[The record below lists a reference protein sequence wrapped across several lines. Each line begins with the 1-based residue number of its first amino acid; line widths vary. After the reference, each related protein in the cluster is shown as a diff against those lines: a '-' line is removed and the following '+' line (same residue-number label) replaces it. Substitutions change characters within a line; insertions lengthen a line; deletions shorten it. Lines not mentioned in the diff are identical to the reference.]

1 MIKIKSF
8 VFSPFAE
15 NTYVL
20 YDQTKEAVIIDPG
33 CNTTE
38 ERETLKRFIE
48 TEGLKIT
55 KLLNTHC
62 HIDHVLGNQ
71 FVKRTFEVKLYM
83 HKLDLSNL
91 ESSKLIS
98 DVYGIKPYEPSE
110 PDVFIDEGD
119 TITFGESSLDIL
131 FVPGHAPGH
140 VAFVCHP
147 QKFTVSGD
155 VLFKQSIGRT
165 DFPGCSHQDL
175 IESIKQKMFKLGDD
189 YVVYCGHGPE
199 TTIGYEKKYNPF
211 LN

>member
-15 NTYVL
+15 NTYIL
-20 YDQTKEAVIIDPG
+20 YDETKEAVIIDPG

-48 TEGLKIT
+48 TESLKIV

-71 FVKRTFEVKLYM
+71 FVKRTFDVKLFI
-83 HKLDLSNL
+83 HRLDLSNL

-98 DVYGIKPYEPSE
+98 DVYGIKPFEESI
-110 PDVFIDEGD
+110 PDEFIDEGD
-119 TITFGESSLDIL
+119 TVTFGNSSLDIL

-155 VLFKQSIGRT
+155 VLFRQSIGRT
-165 DFPGCSHQDL
+165 DFPGCNHQDL
-175 IESIKQKMFKLGDD
+175 IDSIKNKMFTLGDD
-189 YVVYCGHGPE
+189 YVVHCGHGPE
-199 TTIGYEKKYNPF
+199 TTIGYEKKHNPF